1 MPFHKRIV
9 EPRSLG
15 RINRERLE
23 VNGDVFASLDL
34 DAVNCQTLINILR
47 QLSDLSR
54 HASSMFAEIQTE
66 SALVIN
72 KASALQHRLDS
83 LQDTVRHL
91 NHKRTTIRECFTF
104 IYSTTMW
111 QAYFLKL
118 TSSQLIFYV
127 TVGYVFLND

>member
-1 MPFHKRIV
+1 MKKMPFHKRIV

-23 VNGDVFASLDL
+23 VTGDVLASL
-34 DAVNCQTLINILR
+34 DAVNCQTLMNILR

-54 HASSMFAEIQTE
+54 HACSMFAEIQTE
-66 SALVIN
+66 SVLVIN

-111 QAYFLKL
+111 QAYFFKL
-118 TSSQLIFYV
+118 TSLFILCATATYF
-127 TVGYVFLND
+127 